1 MPGTFNLDDLMIR
14 LGYKE
19 DITLTRDEF
28 MALVNRRPKHLD
40 QETECQNCGSHLVV
54 EFEAAV

>member
-19 DITLTRDEF
+19 EITLTRDEF
-28 MALVNRRPKHLD
+28 MSLVRAHPKQLAQD
-40 QETECQNCGSHLVV
+40 TWCDACGERMTVK
-54 EFEAAV
+54 FEAAV